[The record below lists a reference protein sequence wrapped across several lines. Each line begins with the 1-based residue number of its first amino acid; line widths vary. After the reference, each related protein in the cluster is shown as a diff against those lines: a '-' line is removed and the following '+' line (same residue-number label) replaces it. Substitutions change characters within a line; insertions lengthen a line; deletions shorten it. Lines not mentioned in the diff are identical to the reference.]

1 MLLCSTDASLR
12 QQTPLVFNQ
21 LHWLCAEHFLMHRNQ
36 GSVPGSV
43 ISAKT
48 NSIMQMQF
56 QLLSEGD
63 EWWSEM
69 PALNGK
75 DKREDGMGREGVSA
89 MISYLCHILH

>member
-1 MLLCSTDASLR
+1 MTRSENTHLPPYSSLGVHIVATLNIWMYAETLLCSTDALLR
-12 QQTPLVFNQ
+12 QLTRLVFNQ

-63 EWWSEM
+63 E
-69 PALNGK
+69 
-75 DKREDGMGREGVSA
+75 
-89 MISYLCHILH
+89 